1 MKDKLISTLVFVGT
15 GLIVVAFTRDLFLT
29 FADTYKLV
37 GGFIKFFVLATI
49 GDVISVR
56 LKTGRWAL
64 PKKLLSKA
72 IVWGCI
78 GVVIVLIFGI
88 FKSGVAFLQAE
99 QILPFAGSSLATA
112 FFISVFMNLT
122 FAPTMM
128 AFHRITD
135 TYFDLRFEGSKI
147 RLFDVV
153 DQVDWSMFV
162 RKVLLITI
170 PFFWI
175 PAHTITFML
184 PDTYQVIFAAVLGIF
199 LGLLLGFFG
208 KQAKS

>member
-199 LGLLLGFFG
+199 LGLLLGLFG